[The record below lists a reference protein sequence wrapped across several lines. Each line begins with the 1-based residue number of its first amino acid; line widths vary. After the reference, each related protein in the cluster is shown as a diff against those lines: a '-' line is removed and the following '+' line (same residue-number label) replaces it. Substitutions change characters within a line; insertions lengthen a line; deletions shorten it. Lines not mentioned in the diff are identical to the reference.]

1 MTYKAITNL
10 IPTMQAASL
19 LSNNI
24 PKKGKKQNIVKTGIT
39 NVIGLSLIKET
50 AQLTGS
56 L

>member
-1 MTYKAITNL
+1 MAYTAITNL
-10 IPTMQAASL
+10 IPTMQAATL

-24 PKKGKKQNIVKTGIT
+24 PKKGKKQNLVKTGVT
-39 NVIGLSLIKET
+39 NIVGLSLIKNT